1 MKHLKKIF
9 ENRFIFKNE
18 EIRGHIEDCF
28 LDISENPNFEVDDL
42 VEVVYTPIE
51 VVAVNTRSKFVNV
64 YIYKLHIELGKSLS
78 LPQPISSNLFIG
90 MVETNLEF
98 LKLKNE
104 KLTELYNDIEVS
116 INRIKGKFDSKC
128 SIEIKTN
135 RREEIEIT
143 ILVDKN

>member
-1 MKHLKKIF
+1 MKHLKRIF

-18 EIRGHIEDCF
+18 DIKGYIEDCF
-28 LDISENPNFEVDDL
+28 LEISENPNFEVDDL
-42 VEVVYTPIE
+42 LEVI
-51 VVAVNTRSKFVNV
+51 NTRSKLVNV
-64 YIYKLHIELGKSLS
+64 YIYKLHIELGKSLT
-78 LPQPISSNLFIG
+78 LPQPISSNIFIG

-104 KLTELYNDIEVS
+104 KLTELYNDIEVA

-128 SIEIKTN
+128 SIEIKAN

>member
-1 MKHLKKIF
+1 MKHLKRIF

-18 EIRGHIEDCF
+18 DIKGYIEDCF
-28 LDISENPNFEVDDL
+28 LEISENPNFEVDDL
-42 VEVVYTPIE
+42 LEVI
-51 VVAVNTRSKFVNV
+51 NTRSKLVNV
-64 YIYKLHIELGKSLS
+64 YIYKLHIELGKSLT
-78 LPQPISSNLFIG
+78 LPQPISSNIFIG

-104 KLTELYNDIEVS
+104 KLTELYNDIEVA

-128 SIEIKTN
+128 SIEIKAN

-143 ILVDKN
+143 ILVAKN